1 LPNHPIDW
9 ERGIPFL
16 FIETERIGHNL
27 IVAIDGELD
36 LETSPDFRNIV
47 EERLDYYPAIRHL
60 ILDLQRVQ
68 FIDSSGLG
76 VILGRFKRL
85 SEVGGRLSA
94 VNVSDQVKRIF
105 ELSGLLKIMNIYPD
119 RKKALDNF

>member
-1 LPNHPIDW
+1 M
-9 ERGIPFL
+9 
-16 FIETERIGHNL
+16 FIETERIGSNL
-27 IVAIDGELD
+27 LVAINGELD

-47 EERLDYYPAIRHL
+47 EEQLDNYQNIRHL
-60 ILDLQRVQ
+60 ILDLQKVN

-85 SEVGGRLSA
+85 SQQGGRLSA
-94 VNVSDQVKRIF
+94 INVSDQVKRIF

-119 RKKALDNF
+119 LRQALDNF